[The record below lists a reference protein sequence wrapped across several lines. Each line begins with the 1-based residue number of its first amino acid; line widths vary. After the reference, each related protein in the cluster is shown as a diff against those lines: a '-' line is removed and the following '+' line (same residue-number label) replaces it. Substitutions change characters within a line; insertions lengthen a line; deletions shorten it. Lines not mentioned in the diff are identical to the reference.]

1 MGVQSFAL
9 ALIAL
14 TSALTSVIAAPIV
27 HDQPPLGPEHRYDV
41 IVVGGGPSGLSA
53 LSSLGRVRRH
63 VLLFDEGIYRN
74 GLTRHIHDMITND
87 GTFISQ
93 VEALSYG
100 HANVLTRSQESSQKY
115 SAQRL
120 ESRSADTIL
129 PLSKMSRGNR
139 RYFFQVTDK
148 TGAIYTASKIVLG
161 TGVLDVLPPTP
172 GLLENFGKGI
182 YWCPWCDG
190 WEHRDQPLGILGSLR
205 HVMESVYEL
214 ETLNK
219 DIIAFVNGTE
229 HNVGDITYLNLKY
242 PQWRKQLQNY
252 NVKIN
257 NKMITSIDRLQD
269 GSKVYDKKNWQ
280 EYDKFRINFSDGTS
294 EERGVFITNFPT
306 EQHSDLPD
314 QLGLA
319 RDPVDKNKIKVNFR
333 GMRSSVPGV
342 FVVGDANN
350 DGSTNGNHAMFSG
363 KRAAVALH
371 VELERERAEIA
382 LGKRDESFS
391 EANVEK
397 EALELIGRD
406 TEELEELWGRK

>member
-1 MGVQSFAL
+1 MGVQSFAF

-74 GLTRHIHDMITND
+74 GVEPKVFRAKAREQISRYNSTSIKDVKVTKITKV
-87 GTFISQ
+87 F
-93 VEALSYG
+93 E
-100 HANVLTRSQESSQKY
+100 
-115 SAQRL
+115 
-120 ESRSADTIL
+120 
-129 PLSKMSRGNR
+129 RGNR

-257 NKMITSIDRLQD
+257 NKMITSID
-269 GSKVYDKKNWQ
+269 
-280 EYDKFRINFSDGTS
+280 
-294 EERGVFITNFPT
+294 
-306 EQHSDLPD
+306 
-314 QLGLA
+314 
-319 RDPVDKNKIKVNFR
+319 
-333 GMRSSVPGV
+333 
-342 FVVGDANN
+342 
-350 DGSTNGNHAMFSG
+350 
-363 KRAAVALH
+363 
-371 VELERERAEIA
+371 
-382 LGKRDESFS
+382 
-391 EANVEK
+391 
-397 EALELIGRD
+397 
-406 TEELEELWGRK
+406 

>member
-1 MGVQSFAL
+1 M
-9 ALIAL
+9 
-14 TSALTSVIAAPIV
+14 
-27 HDQPPLGPEHRYDV
+27 
-41 IVVGGGPSGLSA
+41 
-53 LSSLGRVRRH
+53 
-63 VLLFDEGIYRN
+63 
-74 GLTRHIHDMITND
+74 
-87 GTFISQ
+87 
-93 VEALSYG
+93 
-100 HANVLTRSQESSQKY
+100 
-115 SAQRL
+115 
-120 ESRSADTIL
+120 
-129 PLSKMSRGNR
+129 
-139 RYFFQVTDK
+139 
-148 TGAIYTASKIVLG
+148 LG

-371 VELERERAEIA
+371 GELI
-382 LGKRDESFS
+382 
-391 EANVEK
+391 
-397 EALELIGRD
+397 LELKINNTTNGPCY
-406 TEELEELWGRK
+406 

>member
-63 VLLFDEGIYRN
+63 ALLFDEGIYRN

-93 VEALSYG
+93 PKVFRAKARE
-100 HANVLTRSQESSQKY
+100 QI
-115 SAQRL
+115 
-120 ESRSADTIL
+120 SRYNSTSIKDVKVTKIT
-129 PLSKMSRGNR
+129 KVFERGNR

-205 HVMESVYEL
+205 HIMESVYEL

-269 GSKVYDKKNWQ
+269 GSKVYDEKNWQ
-280 EYDKFRINFSDGTS
+280 EYDKFRINFNDGTS

-382 LGKRDESFS
+382 LGKRDKSFS

>member
-74 GLTRHIHDMITND
+74 GVEPKVFRAKAREQISRYNSTSIKDVKVTKITKV
-87 GTFISQ
+87 F
-93 VEALSYG
+93 E
-100 HANVLTRSQESSQKY
+100 
-115 SAQRL
+115 
-120 ESRSADTIL
+120 
-129 PLSKMSRGNR
+129 RGNR